1 MYAHARDGEPTPAQR
16 VRSVVEAADS
26 LTVTTDGHSIGL
38 VGLHTVD
45 AAGGLTLHD
54 PPGEHLGAE
63 LDAALDGT
71 LPAVVEFTDVAP
83 VHLRDRVRARLS
95 LHGWLGTAA
104 DRGLHL
110 HTEYAVLA
118 EHGRSRRIGVDELV
132 RAQPDPLARA
142 EAELLS
148 HLDCAH
154 DAMVRALARLAPADV
169 RAAAVRVRPARL
181 DQYGITLRFEH
192 AGRSHQE
199 VRLGFGRA
207 VRYPEEV
214 GEEIRGLVVGRV

>member
-45 AAGGLTLHD
+45 ASGGLTLHD

-63 LDAALDGT
+63 LDASLGGT

-132 RAQPDPLARA
+132 VAQPDPLARA

-148 HLDCAH
+148 HLDSAH
-154 DAMVRALARLAPADV
+154 EDMVRALARLAP
-169 RAAAVRVRPARL
+169 
-181 DQYGITLRFEH
+181 
-192 AGRSHQE
+192 
-199 VRLGFGRA
+199 
-207 VRYPEEV
+207 
-214 GEEIRGLVVGRV
+214 

>member
-1 MYAHARDGEPTPAQR
+1 MYAHTRDGEPTPAQR